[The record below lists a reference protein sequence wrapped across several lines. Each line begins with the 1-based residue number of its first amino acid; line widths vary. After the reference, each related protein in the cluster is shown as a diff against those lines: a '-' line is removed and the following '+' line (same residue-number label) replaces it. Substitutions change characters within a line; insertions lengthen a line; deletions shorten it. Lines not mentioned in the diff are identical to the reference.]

1 MVHIVKLKYTNKNK
15 INWKKVENELK
26 RFINKSYIN
35 NSTNKCIHIDN
46 HSIDEL
52 THSNY
57 TINLKG
63 RLRLIKANL
72 VFYLDLIIS
81 EMDNERWKED
91 IGNKHKKIAKNG
103 WYRYDVYFTFPVRNE
118 YGEYIDTTNYR
129 ATCIV
134 RITEDNQFYLYD
146 IIDIKK

>member
-35 NSTNKCIHIDN
+35 NSTNNCIHIDN

-91 IGNKHKKIAKNG
+91 IGNKHKKSLKMVG
-103 WYRYDVYFTFPVRNE
+103 
-118 YGEYIDTTNYR
+118 IDMMFILLFQLEMNMGN
-129 ATCIV
+129 IL
-134 RITEDNQFYLYD
+134 IQQ
-146 IIDIKK
+146 IIGLLV